1 MTDHKNLYRRYVDA
15 LVIKE
20 GEAQDHAL
28 DRGRGHSRR
37 ITNIEPDPVFQPLL
51 TSLSL
56 RRVKRLAM
64 RWYDHVCYGKNLG
77 AASLQ
82 FSLIFCHRILD
93 RGHVR

>member
-37 ITNIEPDPVFQPLL
+37 ITNIEPDPVF
-51 TSLSL
+51 S
-56 RRVKRLAM
+56 R
-64 RWYDHVCYGKNLG
+64 Y
-77 AASLQ
+77 
-82 FSLIFCHRILD
+82 
-93 RGHVR
+93 